1 MGFGPSLK
9 FLSFSLDIRSSL
21 SDKMHGQ
28 YVLPSVDPGS
38 VLVSFLNA
46 SVTQLKKTAWFLS
59 FSDGN
64 S

>member
-1 MGFGPSLK
+1 
-9 FLSFSLDIRSSL
+9 
-21 SDKMHGQ
+21 MHGQ
-28 YVLPSVDPGS
+28 YVLPSVGPGS